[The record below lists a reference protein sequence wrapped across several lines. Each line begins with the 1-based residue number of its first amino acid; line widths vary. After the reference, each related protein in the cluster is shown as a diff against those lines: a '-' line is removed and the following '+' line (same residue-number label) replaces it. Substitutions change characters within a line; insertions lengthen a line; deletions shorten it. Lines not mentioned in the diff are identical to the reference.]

1 MSKDSSESKVVATFQ
16 SIVDAYIAKGV
27 LASEGVESWVIN
39 ALISTIYPILNPDGG
54 IRLIVR
60 DEDFERA
67 VEIINNMKEK

>member
-16 SIVDAYIAKGV
+16 SIGDAYIAKGV

-67 VEIINNMKEK
+67 VEIINKMKEK

>member
-1 MSKDSSESKVVATFQ
+1 
-16 SIVDAYIAKGV
+16 AKGV